1 MKKLLIIV
9 LVLPLIVGCNRKK
22 LETLENRNDSL
33 IQQAYAKDQALNDFL
48 SSMNEIQSNLDSIKE
63 KEMIINEATEGNVEL
78 RKPAKEQIINDIN
91 SIYTLLEENKDKL
104 ADLRKQLGKSNYQV
118 KELEKMVETLT
129 RQLKQKD
136 QEIAELTETL
146 NQMDI
151 KITALT
157 KNVQRLEEEGE
168 VKSQTIIEQS
178 MELEEKT
185 IEINT
190 AYYIVGSKKE
200 LKDANIIT
208 SEGGFIGIGREKKL
222 ADDFDVTKF
231 TQIDIREVSQIMIS
245 GKKIE
250 LVTSHPTGS
259 YSIGETEDEIILEI
273 LNAEAFWK
281 NSKYLVIVA
290 Q

>member
-168 VKSQTIIEQS
+168 VKSQTIMEQS

>member
-1 MKKLLIIV
+1 
-9 LVLPLIVGCNRKK
+9 
-22 LETLENRNDSL
+22 
-33 IQQAYAKDQALNDFL
+33 
-48 SSMNEIQSNLDSIKE
+48 
-63 KEMIINEATEGNVEL
+63 VEL
-78 RKPAKEQIINDIN
+78 RKPAKEQIITDIN

-118 KELEKMVETLT
+118 KELEKMVENMT

-136 QEIAELTETL
+136 EEIAALTDML

-168 VKSQTIIEQS
+168 VKSQTILEQTL
-178 MELEEKT
+178 ELEEQT
-185 IEINT
+185 IAINT

-222 ADDFDVTKF
+222 ADDFDVNMF

-250 LVTSHPTGS
+250 LVTSHPTES
-259 YSIGETEDEIILEI
+259 YSVEEMGDEIVLGILD
-273 LNAEAFWK
+273 AEAFWK
-281 NSKYLVIVA
+281 NSKYLVIVV